1 MIPPCA
7 ANVSGVNILS
17 SGNNI
22 DAVLLFTLP
31 VGPVSAVVGIAAM
44 STALTGLVMLILDKR
59 DSGFGEKEVSGVGA
73 MLTSCSSSLPT
84 FSTKGKMF
92 SKGANSD
99 NPLSSGVNNVAATPP
114 IILFTVLGLSCC
126 CPPPTKNARPPEL
139 VNNLPRPT
147 ISANVPIND
156 PGSVLP
162 ETTPLT
168 ASASDAAS
176 IDVPASPACTKKS
189 FTRSVSSNNF
199 CVFLLNVSK
208 IPLSFNC

>member
-1 MIPPCA
+1 M
-7 ANVSGVNILS
+7 VSMFI
-17 SGNNI
+17 
-22 DAVLLFTLP
+22 AP
-31 VGPVSAVVGIAAM
+31 VFVGIAAM
-44 STALTGLVMLILDKR
+44 STAPIGLAILVLDNR

-92 SKGANSD
+92 SNGANSD
-99 NPLSSGVNNVAATPP
+99 NALSSGVINVAPIPP
-114 IILFTVLGLSCC
+114 TTLIMVLGLSCG
-126 CPPPTKNARPPEL
+126 CPLPTKNARPPEL

-162 ETTPLT
+162 EATPLT

-189 FTRSVSSNNF
+189 FTRSVSSHNF

-208 IPLSFNC
+208 IPLSFSCCIYCL